1 VLDATQEMIA
11 LGLCNLAG
19 SAVGS
24 MPAMGSFSRSA
35 VSNASGVRSPLS
47 GLYTGASACRRYLL
61 LRIREWRVPAGVMVV
76 LSLSLLTPYFYFI
89 PRATLAAVIMC
100 AVVFMVEADK
110 IAPMWRTNS

>member
-1 VLDATQEMIA
+1 MDATQEMIA
-11 LGLCNLAG
+11 LGLCSLAG

-24 MPAMGSFSRSA
+24 MPPMGSFSRSA
-35 VSNASGVRSPLS
+35 VSSASGVRSPLS
-47 GLYTGASACRRYLL
+47 GLYTGVCCGDAFIIENKNDVS
-61 LRIREWRVPAGVMVV
+61 AGVMVV

-100 AVVFMVEADK
+100 AVVFMVEVDK